1 MATRKRSK
9 AVEQWLKTETRE
21 QKARYKQI
29 AQAMNVEI
37 AAERDQWVAAF
48 FERIQT
54 RGFNV
59 HADIRRKIKPEEIP
73 AKPKRKFKVVF

>member
-9 AVEQWLKTETRE
+9 AVEQWLKAEVKE
-21 QKARYKQI
+21 QKVRYKQI

-37 AAERDQWVAAF
+37 AEERDKWVAAF
-48 FERIQT
+48 LERIQT

-59 HADIRRKIKPEEIP
+59 HADIRRQVKPEEIP